1 MMRYEQIQRVQKVR
15 VTYSRGVNIAEG
27 TESKVY
33 RVGTRR
39 FPSGEKYILYGGKT
53 QLLHCKENTG
63 VVFMW
68 NMFVMGE
75 RNIGKGKRRRCFGGD
90 CKRYKIPES
99 TGKKRMCL

>member
-39 FPSGEKYILYGGKT
+39 FPSGEKYIFLVWS
-53 QLLHCKENTG
+53 KELG
-63 VVFMW
+63 
-68 NMFVMGE
+68 
-75 RNIGKGKRRRCFGGD
+75 RCVWVREDDVLVLALSLAPIHTF
-90 CKRYKIPES
+90 
-99 TGKKRMCL
+99 